1 MKGKII
7 KGISG
12 FYYVHVVESGIY
24 ECKAKGIFRNRNM
37 KPMVG
42 DNVEI
47 EVLSQEDM
55 LGNIEDILPRSNS
68 LIRPAVANVDQALI
82 IFAFKDPEPN
92 YQLLDRF
99 LVQMRR
105 QDIPVL
111 ICFNKSD
118 LGNPEQ
124 QAVIESIYDKS
135 MTQLFF
141 VSAKSEEGLDL
152 LFSALS
158 GKTTTVAGPS
168 GVGKSSLIN
177 RLQKDVHMET
187 GVLSEK
193 IKRGKHTTRHSQL
206 ISLDF
211 QSYILD
217 TPGFSTLELDGMEAA
232 NLKECYPDFEQFEPY
247 CKFGGC
253 NHVGERDCG
262 VKDAVESGELSKGR
276 YDNYCYLYEELKQNK
291 KY

>member
-1 MKGKII
+1 M

-12 FYYVHVVESGIY
+12 FYYVHVVGSGIY

-42 DNVEI
+42 DNVKI
-47 EVLSQEDM
+47 EVLSQEEM

-99 LVQMRR
+99 LVQMRK

-118 LGNPEQ
+118 LGSPEQ
-124 QAVIESIYDKS
+124 QSVIETIYKKS
-135 MTQLFF
+135 MTKLFF
-141 VSAKSEEGLDL
+141 VSAKNEEGLDL

-177 RLQKDVHMET
+177 RLQKDIQMET

-206 ISLDF
+206 ISLND

-217 TPGFSTLELDGMEAA
+217 TPGFSTLELEGMNAVD
-232 NLKECYPDFEQFEPY
+232 LKDYYPDFEQFEPY

-262 VKDAVESGELSKGR
+262 VKDAVEAGELDKGR
-276 YDNYCYLYEELKQNK
+276 YDNYCYLFEELKQNR